1 MFEREKTTF
10 LPFVTSD
17 KGLEDTTVNKF
28 VELVSGFDVDVV
40 ANEDVMSVVEIPH
53 WTLMI
58 PPNPPEMYDFY
69 VESTYY
75 ERNLDFL
82 HNSCQEKQLTQIQ
95 PAVALIYINIWIV

>member
-53 WTLMI
+53 
-58 PPNPPEMYDFY
+58 
-69 VESTYY
+69 
-75 ERNLDFL
+75 
-82 HNSCQEKQLTQIQ
+82 
-95 PAVALIYINIWIV
+95 